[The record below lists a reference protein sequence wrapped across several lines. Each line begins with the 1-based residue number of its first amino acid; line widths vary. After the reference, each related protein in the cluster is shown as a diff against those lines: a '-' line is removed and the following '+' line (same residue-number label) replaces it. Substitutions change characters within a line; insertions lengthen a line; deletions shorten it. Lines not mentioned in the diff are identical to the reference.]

1 MNRFSFFCTKESP
14 VYYFL
19 SRYITTFNTITN
31 YQTGSIFVEKIEKTS
46 LDTTNITE
54 IGQNIENNVVSAT
67 TSNENKNEDFI
78 LKYNVILK
86 APHGNYE
93 INFEDTILYIEHAIT
108 DTIVGTKDRA
118 IKYES
123 MKITGP
129 CKEVLLNFVEE
140 ARKYCT
146 PPPLKQAKNYI
157 TIRQFD
163 ISTHK
168 WIQLSQLKKRNINS
182 VFLDENI
189 IEDLKEDIKKFIDS
203 ESIYDMY
210 GIPYKRNYL
219 LYGMPGT
226 GKTSLIFAIASYLDM
241 NVSIFSFTPGI
252 DDTLFMKCVNS
263 IPNNSILV
271 LEDIDGVF
279 TNRTKDYNNN
289 SMISFSGVLNTL
301 DGMGRKDKLLTF
313 MTTNYK
319 EQLDGALLR
328 PGRVD
333 YKIEFGYTTQYQI
346 SKMYDL
352 FIKTTT
358 HKKTFLNYVKSKNIT
373 TCILQKFL
381 FEYRECENIM
391 DHIDTFD
398 MYIES
403 YNNNGKNLYI

>member
-1 MNRFSFFCTKESP
+1 MNRVSFLCTKASP
-14 VYYFL
+14 VYYFV

-54 IGQNIENNVVSAT
+54 IGQNIENNVVIAT
-67 TSNENKNEDFI
+67 TNNENKNEDFI

-93 INFEDTILYIEHAIT
+93 INFEDTILYIEHTIT
-108 DTIVGTKDRA
+108 DTIVGTKDCA
-118 IKYES
+118 VKYES

-168 WIQLSQLKKRNINS
+168 WIQLSQLKKRDINS

-226 GKTSLIFAIASYLDM
+226 GKTSLIFAIASYLEAIK
-241 NVSIFSFTPGI
+241 N
-252 DDTLFMKCVNS
+252 
-263 IPNNSILV
+263 IPEETILV